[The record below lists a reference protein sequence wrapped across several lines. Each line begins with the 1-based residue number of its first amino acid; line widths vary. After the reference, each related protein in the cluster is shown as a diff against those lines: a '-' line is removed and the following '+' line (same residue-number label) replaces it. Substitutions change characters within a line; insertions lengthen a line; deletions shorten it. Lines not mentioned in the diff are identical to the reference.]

1 MVLPI
6 GEITVLEDME
16 VIDTAQLPTRTYQL
30 DFKRGRCTGMIDGL
44 KAMEQAVFKVLQTKR
59 FGHLIHSDD
68 YGFEGMIGRDQLF
81 VHGELP
87 RRIKE
92 ALLQDERIVTLENFR
107 LEFEKDV
114 AYVSFSCPTLY
125 GDVVVLR
132 EVIDYVRT

>member
-6 GEITVLEDME
+6 GEMILSEELE
-16 VIDTAQLPTRTYQL
+16 VIETAQLPTRTYFL
-30 DFKRGRCTGMIDGL
+30 DLERGRCAGMVDGL
-44 KAMEQAVFKVLQTKR
+44 KAMEQAVFKLLKTIR
-59 FGHLIHSDD
+59 FAHMIYSED
-68 YGFEGMIGRDQLF
+68 YGFENMIGYERLF
-81 VHGELP
+81 VRGELP

-92 ALLQDERIVTLENFR
+92 ALLQDERITAVENFR
-107 LEFEKDV
+107 LEFEKDN

>member
-6 GEITVLEDME
+6 GEITVSEDME
-16 VIDTAQLPTRTYQL
+16 VIDTVQLPTRTYQL

-44 KAMEQAVFKVLQTKR
+44 KAMEQAAYKVLDTVR
-59 FGHLIHSDD
+59 FAHLIYSDD
-68 YGFEGMIGRDQLF
+68 YGFENMIGHEQLF
-81 VHGELP
+81 VRAELP

-92 ALLQDERIVTLENFR
+92 AILQDERFTVVNNFR
-107 LEFEKDV
+107 LEFEKDN
-114 AYVSFSCPTLY
+114 AYVSFTCPTLY